1 MSASIV
7 TEADVEFHV
16 LTPLMTDPSLLGIPA
31 EHIKGKTHLASADID
46 KKSGKSHGYFP
57 DFSIWFESLPIVIVE
72 AKSPLV
78 ATEVGFREAGL
89 YAHHLNKQYRSGLN
103 PAALVLATNG
113 ITVLAGSWDANPS
126 FEADYADITPG
137 SVALDELR
145 RICGYPALLS
155 ATRKFQT
162 ILKPPTIIAPYT
174 IAGGGSII
182 NSKVPPN
189 TFAAPLSPVL
199 RKYFTSKQQNKDKE
213 IYADGY
219 INSLETESYDQV
231 LELFMKERLV
241 ELRGS
246 LSETLKPSKRSE
258 PKLTKAVKKVIDERP
273 LGQLQLI
280 TGGVGSGKSLFI
292 RRYKELLQPADQK
305 SIVHWAFIDFNN
317 APKSLSEAER
327 WICESFI
334 NSFNAENDYDA
345 SDSANW
351 SQVFAVD
358 LAKRKAIYEEVAL
371 SSESQAVVLKASDLR
386 EWAADYKRL
395 ASGLSRFV
403 TGDKRETIVVV
414 MDNVDKLGAEEQLGV
429 FGLSLWFMELTRA
442 FVILN
447 LRDDTYERFK
457 GEPPLD
463 TYRSGVTFHI
473 SPPRFIEVVRRRLEL
488 SANYLAKNAPEKL
501 EYTTKT
507 GLKIKYPETMIGEFL
522 KEIYAEIFENQP
534 NSSRM
539 IQGLAGRDVRKALD
553 IFESILRSGH
563 LSEEAITSKVRGA
576 GLFEIKEDTVLKSL
590 MRGEYRFASNHSGF
604 ITNLFWCE
612 PSSSRPTNFLNI
624 DILYWLYTKRKER
637 GGIGLEGYFSV
648 KMIAEALQL
657 RGFVSSDIFG
667 AINFV
672 LKGGLVEADHFHP
685 ALTSEEDSIKITYS
699 GFIHLRF
706 LVDRLEYL
714 YGLLP
719 TTNLFNRRLAE
730 EVAVVIDREAK
741 FGDVG
746 IALKVQAV
754 NAFYQNLKS
763 SFIQLKA
770 SFPEFGAEGTGS
782 HYVMGRID
790 RSLALMRGARNLGP
804 DINIMDAV

>member
-1 MSASIV
+1 MSANIV

-16 LTPLMTDPSLLGIPA
+16 LTPLMTDPSLLGIPT
-31 EHIKGKTHLASADID
+31 EYIKGKTHLASADID

-72 AKSPLV
+72 AKSPLI
-78 ATEVGFREAGL
+78 ATEVGYREAGL
-89 YAHHLNKQYRSGLN
+89 YAHHLNKQYRSSLN
-103 PAALVLATNG
+103 PASIILATNG
-113 ITVLAGSWDANPS
+113 LTVLAGSWDSEPT
-126 FEADYADITPG
+126 FEANCADITPG
-137 SVALDELR
+137 SSALADLR
-145 RICGYPALLS
+145 ALCGYPTLLS
-155 ATRKFQT
+155 AARKFQSV
-162 ILKPPTIIAPYT
+162 LKPQTIVAPYT
-174 IAGGGSII
+174 LAGGGVII

-213 IYADGY
+213 IYADAY
-219 INSLETESYDQV
+219 ISSIETESYDQV

-241 ELRGS
+241 ELRGG
-246 LSETLKPSKRSE
+246 LSETLKPSKRAE
-258 PKLTKAVKKVIDERP
+258 PKLTKVVKRVIDERP

-292 RRYKELLQPADQK
+292 RRYKELLQPAEQK
-305 SIVHWAFIDFNN
+305 NIIHWAFIDFNN
-317 APKSLSEAER
+317 APKSLIEAER

-334 NSFNAENDYDA
+334 ESFNAENDYDA

-351 SQVFAVD
+351 NQVFAVD
-358 LAKRKAIYEEVAL
+358 LAKRRAIYDEVSL
-371 SSESQAVVLKASDLR
+371 SSEIQAAVIKANDLK
-386 EWAADYKRL
+386 EWAEDYKKL
-395 ASGLSRFV
+395 ASGLSRFI

-429 FGLSLWFMELTRA
+429 FGLSLWFMEQTRA

-501 EYTTKT
+501 EYTTRT
-507 GLKIKYPETMIGEFL
+507 GLKIKYPKTMIGEFL
-522 KEIYAEIFENQP
+522 KEIYVEIFENQP

-590 MRGEYRFASNHSGF
+590 MRGEYRFASNQSGF
-604 ITNLFWCE
+604 ITNLFWSE
-612 PSSSRPTNFLNI
+612 PASSRPTNFINTE
-624 DILYWLYTKRKER
+624 ILYWLFSKRKER
-637 GGIGLEGYFSV
+637 GGIGLEGYFPVWS
-648 KMIAEALQL
+648 IAEALQL
-657 RGFVSSDIFG
+657 RGFVASDVFN
-667 AINFV
+667 ATNFI

-685 ALTSEEDSIKITYS
+685 LLVSDEDSVKITYS

-706 LVDRLEYL
+706 LIDRLEYL
-714 YGLLP
+714 YGVLP
-719 TTNLFNRRLAE
+719 TTSLFNKRLAQE
-730 EVAVVIDREAK
+730 IASIIDREAK
-741 FGDVG
+741 LGDVG
-746 IALKVQAV
+746 LALKVQAV
-754 NAFYQNLKS
+754 NAFHQHLKS
-763 SFIQLKA
+763 SFIQSKS
-770 SFPEFGAEGTGS
+770 SFPEFGIEGTGA
-782 HYVMGRID
+782 HYIMSRLD

-804 DINIMDAV
+804 DINMMDAI